1 MELNDYEKMVY
12 RSLLSRKIDKL
23 DISEE
28 AKKEFIDSVIKEAS
42 SKFHQSFSLYLRD
55 MFNKRLKQLN
65 EKEGN
70 TLTKKEYKL
79 ILTLKDLEENKTVN
93 GDYKDNRSFNTILNQ
108 VLKVLIND
116 QEKLEKAINI
126 YPNIKKYVECKKS
139 SISMTDLKI
148 LDYLEVTKLNIV
160 SHNDRKL
167 KYKVNYLT
175 NKLNS
180 FSKEIIKIYPN
191 ACKTLQLISL
201 GLTVKEVEIFY
212 ILKENI
218 SIKEKAEKLG
228 YSDYNSYSKA
238 LDKLYEKIRDNEGIK
253 DIALSTYPDIINMIE
268 KRDVLHHRIKLR
280 SINKEY
286 IMLFKKK
293 LIVKKAPKV
302 VSISNSYLP
311 YTLRDEI
318 YINNTYLNNKGY
330 FISSSDLNTDKVIKK
345 VEEVTKDF
353 KDLTL
358 KERYEVA
365 FRLGYIKTSLKDIDN
380 LWRHPK
386 TLHKILE
393 RRVK

>member
-1 MELNDYEKMVY
+1 M
-12 RSLLSRKIDKL
+12 
-23 DISEE
+23 
-28 AKKEFIDSVIKEAS
+28 
-42 SKFHQSFSLYLRD
+42 
-55 MFNKRLKQLN
+55 
-65 EKEGN
+65 
-70 TLTKKEYKL
+70 
-79 ILTLKDLEENKTVN
+79 
-93 GDYKDNRSFNTILNQ
+93 
-108 VLKVLIND
+108 
-116 QEKLEKAINI
+116 
-126 YPNIKKYVECKKS
+126 
-139 SISMTDLKI
+139 
-148 LDYLEVTKLNIV
+148 
-160 SHNDRKL
+160 
-167 KYKVNYLT
+167 
-175 NKLNS
+175 
-180 FSKEIIKIYPN
+180 
-191 ACKTLQLISL
+191 
-201 GLTVKEVEIFY
+201 
-212 ILKENI
+212 
-218 SIKEKAEKLG
+218 
-228 YSDYNSYSKA
+228 
-238 LDKLYEKIRDNEGIK
+238 YEKIRDNEGIK

-268 KRDVLHHRIKLR
+268 KRDVLHHRTKLR

-302 VSISNSYLP
+302 VSISSSYLP